1 MLLRLVRTYLRPYA
15 APLAVVVALQF
26 VGTMAA
32 LYLPSLNADIID
44 RGVVTGDTGYIV
56 RHGGLMLAV
65 SLIQIVCSVIAVWFS
80 ARNAMGF
87 GRDLR
92 AAIFHRVGTFSA
104 REVQQFGAPSLITR
118 ETNDVQQVQMLV
130 LMAGTLL
137 VAAPIMM
144 VGGII
149 MAAREDVGLS
159 WLVLAVVPVLG
170 VSIGLLVRRM
180 VPNFRLMQE
189 RIDEVNRLLREQ
201 ITGVRV
207 VRAFVRE
214 EHETARFADA
224 NAQLTDVAVRAGRWQ
239 AAMFPT
245 VMIVANVATVGVLW
259 FGGHRVENGHMEVGA
274 LTAYISYL
282 MQIVMSVMMA
292 MFMLMMVPRASV
304 CADRITE
311 VLDTDS
317 SVVPPADPVTELPAR
332 VDLALDAVTFAYPGA
347 DEPVLRSVSLTARPG
362 ETVAIV
368 GSTGAG
374 KSTLVNLVPRLFD
387 ATSGAVRIG
396 GVDVRDIDPEVLWS
410 RLGLVPQKAFLFRGT
425 IADNLRY
432 GRPEATEDE
441 MWDALE
447 IAQARDFVEAM
458 PDGLQAEIAQGGSN
472 LSGGQRQ
479 RMAIARAVIRKPDV
493 YLFDDSFSALDLTTD
508 ARLRAA
514 LRPVTRDA
522 TVVIVAQRVATIRH
536 ADRIVVME
544 DGAVVG
550 TGTHDELLVTCETY
564 QEIVQSQL
572 TVEEVAS

>member
-1 MLLRLVRTYLRPYA
+1 MLLRLIRTFLKPYA
-15 APLAVVVALQF
+15 APLAAVVALQF

-44 RGVVTGDTGYIV
+44 KGVVTGDTGYIV
-56 RHGGLMLAV
+56 RTGAIMLAISFV
-65 SLIQIVCSVIAVWFS
+65 QILCSIAAVWFS

-104 REVQQFGAPSLITR
+104 REVQHFGAPSLITR

-130 LMAGTLL
+130 LMGGTLM

-144 VGGII
+144 IGGIV
-149 MAAREDVGLS
+149 MATREDVGLS
-159 WLVLAVVPVLG
+159 WLVVAVVPVLAI
-170 VSIGLLVRRM
+170 SIGLIVRQM
-180 VPNFRLMQE
+180 VPNFRVMQVK
-189 RIDEVNRLLREQ
+189 IDEVNRLLREQ

-214 EHETARFADA
+214 EHEAARFRDA
-224 NAQLTDVAVRAGRWQ
+224 NAELTEVAVRAGRWQ
-239 AAMFPT
+239 AGLFPT
-245 VMIVANVATVGVLW
+245 VMLVANVATVAVLW
-259 FGGHRVENGHMEVGA
+259 FGGHRVESGAMEVGA
-274 LTAYISYL
+274 LTAYITYL

-292 MFMLMMVPRASV
+292 AFMLMMVPRATV
-304 CADRITE
+304 CADRIAE
-311 VLDTDS
+311 VLDTET
-317 SVVPPADPVTELPAR
+317 SVVPPMDPVTELAER
-332 VDLALDAVTFAYPGA
+332 TALRLDGVTFSYPGA
-347 DEPVLRSVSLTARPG
+347 EVPVLREVSFEARPG
-362 ETVAIV
+362 QTVAIV

-387 ATSGAVRIG
+387 ATAGSVKVG
-396 GVDVRDIDPEVLWS
+396 GVDVADLEPEVLWS
-410 RLGLVPQKAFLFRGT
+410 RIGLVPQKAFLFRGT
-425 IADNLRY
+425 VADNLRY
-432 GRPEATEDE
+432 GKPDATTDE
-441 MWDALE
+441 MWHALE

-458 PDGLQAEIAQGGSN
+458 DGGLEATISQGGGS

-479 RMAIARAVIRKPDV
+479 RMAIARAVVRQPAI

-522 TVVIVAQRVATIRH
+522 TVLIVAQRISTIRD
-536 ADRIVVME
+536 ADLIVVLE

-550 TGTHDELLVTCETY
+550 AGAHDELLDSCATY

-572 TVEEVAS
+572 TAEDVA

>member
-1 MLLRLVRTYLRPYA
+1 MLLRIVRTYLRPYA
-15 APLAVVVALQF
+15 APLAAVVALQF

-44 RGVVTGDTGYIV
+44 RGVVSGDTGYIL

-65 SLIQIVCSVIAVWFS
+65 SLVQVVCSIAAVWFS

-92 AAIFHRVGTFSA
+92 AAIFHRVGSFSA

-130 LMAGTLL
+130 LMGGTLM
-137 VAAPIMM
+137 VSAPIMM

-159 WLVLAVVPVLG
+159 WLVLAVVPVLA
-170 VSIGLLVRRM
+170 VSIGLIVRQM
-180 VPNFRLMQE
+180 VPSFRLMQE

-214 EHETARFADA
+214 EHETARFRGA
-224 NAQLTDVAVRAGRWQ
+224 NEQLTEVAVRAGRWQ

-245 VMIVANVATVGVLW
+245 VMVVANTATVGVLW
-259 FGGHRVENGHMEVGA
+259 FGGHRVEAGQMEVGA

-304 CADRITE
+304 CADRIAE
-311 VLDTDS
+311 VLDTES
-317 SVVPPADPVTELPAR
+317 SVVPPAAPVTDLPAR
-332 VDLALDAVTFAYPGA
+332 VDLALEDVTFAYPGA
-347 DEPVLRSVSLTARPG
+347 EEPVLRGVDLRAAPG

-387 ATSGAVRIG
+387 ATGGAVRVG
-396 GVDVRDIDPEVLWS
+396 GVDVRDLAPEALWS
-410 RLGLVPQKAFLFRGT
+410 RIGLVPQKAFLFRGT
-425 IADNLRY
+425 VADNLRY
-432 GRPEATEDE
+432 GKPDATDEE
-441 MWDALE
+441 MWAALE
-447 IAQARDFVEAM
+447 IAQAREFVEAM
-458 PDGLQAEIAQGGSN
+458 PDGLDAEIAQGGSS

-479 RMAIARAVIRKPDV
+479 RMAIARAVVRRPDL

-550 TGTHDELLVTCETY
+550 TGTHDELLAGCETY
-564 QEIVQSQL
+564 QEIVRSQL
-572 TVEEVAS
+572 TAEEVA

>member
-26 VGTMAA
+26 VGTMAG
-32 LYLPSLNADIID
+32 LFLPSINADIID

-56 RHGGLMLAV
+56 RHGGLMLIV
-65 SLIQIVCSVIAVWFS
+65 SLVQIICSVIAVWFS

-87 GRDLR
+87 GRDVR
-92 AAIFHRVGTFSA
+92 AAIFARVGTFSA
-104 REVQQFGAPSLITR
+104 REVQHFGAPSLITR

-130 LMAGTLL
+130 LMAGTLM
-137 VAAPIMM
+137 VSAPIMM

-149 MAAREDVGLS
+149 MAAREDLGLA

-170 VSIGLLVRRM
+170 LSIGLIVRKM
-180 VPNFRLMQE
+180 VPNFRVMQD

-214 EHETARFADA
+214 EHETARFRDA
-224 NAQLTDVAVRAGRWQ
+224 NAELTVVAVRAGRWQ
-239 AAMFPT
+239 AAMFPV
-245 VMIVANVATVGVLW
+245 VMVVANLATVGVMW
-259 FGGHRVENGHMEVGA
+259 FGGHRVESGQMEVGA

-292 MFMLMMVPRASV
+292 MFMLMMVPRAAV

-317 SVVPPADPVTELPAR
+317 SVVPPSDPVTRLPERVSLEL
-332 VDLALDAVTFAYPGA
+332 DDVTFAYPGA
-347 DEPVLRSVSLTARPG
+347 DEPVLRGVSLVAEPG
-362 ETVAIV
+362 QTVAVI

-387 ATSGAVRIG
+387 VTSGSVAVG
-396 GVDVRDIDPEVLWS
+396 GVDVRRLDMDTLWS
-410 RLGLVPQKAFLFRGT
+410 RIGLVPQKAFLFRGT
-425 IADNLRY
+425 VADNLRY
-432 GRPEATEDE
+432 GKADATEEE
-441 MWDALE
+441 MWQALE

-458 PDGLQAEIAQGGSN
+458 PDRLDATIAQGGSS

-479 RMAIARAVIRKPDV
+479 RMAIARAVIRRPDI

-514 LRPVTRDA
+514 LKPVTRDA
-522 TVVIVAQRVATIRH
+522 AVVIVAQRVATIRQ
-536 ADRIVVME
+536 ADVIVVME

-550 TGTHDELLVTCETY
+550 RGTHDELLESCGTY
-564 QEIVQSQL
+564 REIVQSQL
-572 TVEEVAS
+572 TAEEVA

>member
-15 APLAVVVALQF
+15 APLAAVVALQF

-56 RHGGLMLAV
+56 RHGAVMLAV
-65 SLIQIVCSVIAVWFS
+65 SLVQIICSVIAVWFS

-92 AAIFHRVGTFSA
+92 AAIFHRIGTFSA
-104 REVQQFGAPSLITR
+104 REVQHFGAPSLITR

-149 MAAREDVGLS
+149 MAAREDLGLA

-170 VSIGLLVRRM
+170 LSIGLIVRQM
-180 VPNFRLMQE
+180 VPSFRLMQE

-214 EHETARFADA
+214 EHETERFHGA
-224 NAQLTDVAVRAGRWQ
+224 NRQLTDVAIRAGRWQ

-245 VMIVANVATVGVLW
+245 VMVVANVATVGVLW
-259 FGGHRVENGHMEVGA
+259 FGGHRVEDGSMQVGA

-304 CADRITE
+304 SADRITE
-311 VLDTDS
+311 VLETES
-317 SVVPPADPVTELPAR
+317 SVVPPTHPVTDLPQRLGLEL
-332 VDLALDAVTFAYPGA
+332 DGVTFAYPGA
-347 DEPVLRSVSLTARPG
+347 DEPVLREVALRASPG
-362 ETVAIV
+362 ETLAIV

-387 ATSGAVRIG
+387 ATGGSVRVG
-396 GVDVRDIDPEVLWS
+396 GVDVRDLDPETLWS

-425 IADNLRY
+425 VADNLRY
-432 GRPEATEDE
+432 GKPDATQDE
-441 MWDALE
+441 MWAALE
-447 IAQARDFVEAM
+447 IAQAREFVEAM
-458 PDGLQAEIAQGGSN
+458 PEGLQAEITQGGSS

-479 RMAIARAVIRKPDV
+479 RMAIARAVIRKPDI

-550 TGTHDELLVTCETY
+550 TGTHDELVAGCATY
-564 QEIVQSQL
+564 REIVESQL
-572 TVEEVAS
+572 AVEEVA

>member
-15 APLAVVVALQF
+15 APLAAVVALQF

-44 RGVVTGDTGYIV
+44 KGVVTGDTGYIV

-65 SLIQIVCSVIAVWFS
+65 SFIQIVCSVIAVWFS

-149 MAAREDVGLS
+149 MAAREDIGLS

-170 VSIGLLVRRM
+170 VSIGLLVRKM

-259 FGGHRVENGHMEVGA
+259 FGGHRVENGQMQVGA

-311 VLDTDS
+311 VLETES
-317 SVVPPADPVTELPAR
+317 SVVPTSTPVTDLPER
-332 VDLALDAVTFAYPGA
+332 LTLELDAVTFAYPGA

-368 GSTGAG
+368 GSTC
-374 KSTLVNLVPRLFD
+374 
-387 ATSGAVRIG
+387 ATSS
-396 GVDVRDIDPEVLWS
+396 PT
-410 RLGLVPQKAFLFRGT
+410 P
-425 IADNLRY
+425 
-432 GRPEATEDE
+432 
-441 MWDALE
+441 
-447 IAQARDFVEAM
+447 
-458 PDGLQAEIAQGGSN
+458 
-472 LSGGQRQ
+472 SGGASGWCR
-479 RMAIARAVIRKPDV
+479 RRR
-493 YLFDDSFSALDLTTD
+493 SSSAAPSRTTS
-508 ARLRAA
+508 ATASPTPPRRRCGPPSRSPRPATSSRRCPRGSTPRSPRAA
-514 LRPVTRDA
+514 P
-522 TVVIVAQRVATIRH
+522 
-536 ADRIVVME
+536 
-544 DGAVVG
+544 
-550 TGTHDELLVTCETY
+550 
-564 QEIVQSQL
+564 
-572 TVEEVAS
+572 ASAAASA

>member
-26 VGTMAA
+26 VGTMAG
-32 LYLPSLNADIID
+32 LFLPSINADIID

-56 RHGGLMLAV
+56 RHGGLMLIV
-65 SLIQIVCSVIAVWFS
+65 SLVQIICSVIAVWFS

-87 GRDLR
+87 GRDVR
-92 AAIFHRVGTFSA
+92 AAIFARVGTFSA
-104 REVQQFGAPSLITR
+104 REVQHFGAPSLITR

-130 LMAGTLL
+130 LMAGTLM
-137 VAAPIMM
+137 VSAPIMM

-149 MAAREDVGLS
+149 MAAREDLGLA

-170 VSIGLLVRRM
+170 LSIGLIVRKM
-180 VPNFRLMQE
+180 VPNFRVMQD

-214 EHETARFADA
+214 EHETARFRDA
-224 NAQLTDVAVRAGRWQ
+224 NAELTVVAVRAGRWQ
-239 AAMFPT
+239 AGMFPV
-245 VMIVANVATVGVLW
+245 VMVVANLATVGVMW
-259 FGGHRVENGHMEVGA
+259 FGGHRVESGQMEVGA

-292 MFMLMMVPRASV
+292 MFMLMMVPRAAV

-317 SVVPPADPVTELPAR
+317 SVVPPSDPVTRLPERVSLEL
-332 VDLALDAVTFAYPGA
+332 DDVTFAYPGA
-347 DEPVLRSVSLTARPG
+347 DEPVLRGVSLVAEPG
-362 ETVAIV
+362 QTVAVI

-387 ATSGAVRIG
+387 VTSGSVAVG
-396 GVDVRDIDPEVLWS
+396 GVDVRRLDMDTLWS
-410 RLGLVPQKAFLFRGT
+410 RIGLVPQKAFLFRGT
-425 IADNLRY
+425 VADNLRY
-432 GRPEATEDE
+432 GKADATEEE
-441 MWDALE
+441 MWQALE

-458 PDGLQAEIAQGGSN
+458 PDRLDATIAQGGSS

-479 RMAIARAVIRKPDV
+479 RMAIARAVIRRPDI

-514 LRPVTRDA
+514 LKPVTRDA
-522 TVVIVAQRVATIRH
+522 AVVIVAQRVATIRQ
-536 ADRIVVME
+536 ADVIVVME

-550 TGTHDELLVTCETY
+550 RGTHDELLESCGTY
-564 QEIVQSQL
+564 REIVQSQL
-572 TVEEVAS
+572 TAEEVA

>member
-15 APLAVVVALQF
+15 APLGAVVALQF
-26 VGTMAA
+26 VGTIAA
-32 LYLPSLNADIID
+32 LFLPSLNADIID
-44 RGVVTGDTGYIV
+44 KGVVTGDTGYIL
-56 RHGGLMLAV
+56 RAGGLMLAV
-65 SLIQIVCSVIAVWFS
+65 SLVQIVCSVAAVWFS

-87 GRDLR
+87 GRDVR
-92 AAIFHRVGTFSA
+92 AAIFQRVGAFSA
-104 REVQQFGAPSLITR
+104 REVQHFGAPSLITR

-130 LMAGTLL
+130 LMGGTLM
-137 VAAPIMM
+137 VAAPMMM

-149 MAAREDVGLS
+149 MAAREDIGLS
-159 WLVLAVVPVLG
+159 WLVLAVVPILG
-170 VSIGLLVRRM
+170 AMIGLIVLRM
-180 VPNFRLMQE
+180 VPSFRLMQE

-214 EHETARFADA
+214 QHETERFHDA
-224 NAQLTDVAVRAGRWQ
+224 NQQLTDVAVRAGRWQ

-245 VMIVANVATVGVLW
+245 VMIVANVGTVGVLW
-259 FGGHRVENGHMEVGA
+259 FGGHRVEAGTMEIGA

-292 MFMLMMVPRASV
+292 MFMLMMVPRATV
-304 CADRITE
+304 CADRIVE
-311 VLDTDS
+311 VLDTAS
-317 SVVPPADPVTELPAR
+317 SVVPPEDPVTDLPERLTLEL
-332 VDLALDAVTFAYPGA
+332 DGVTFAYPGA
-347 DEPVLRSVSLTARPG
+347 EEPVLRQVSLTASPG
-362 ETVAIV
+362 ETLAIV

-387 ATSGAVRIG
+387 ATGGAVRVG
-396 GVDVRDIDPEVLWS
+396 GIDVRDLAPETLWS
-410 RLGLVPQKAFLFRGT
+410 RLGLLPQKAFLFRGT
-425 IADNLRY
+425 VADNLRY
-432 GRPEATEDE
+432 GKPDATEDE
-441 MWDALE
+441 MWAALE

-458 PDGLQAEIAQGGSN
+458 PDGLQSEVAQGGSS

-479 RMAIARAVIRKPDV
+479 RMAIARAIIRRPDI

-514 LRPVTRDA
+514 LRPATRDA

-550 TGTHDELLVTCETY
+550 TGTHAELLESCSTY
-564 QEIVQSQL
+564 QEIVESQL
-572 TVEEVAS
+572 TAEEVA

>member
-1 MLLRLVRTYLRPYA
+1 MLLRLVRTYLKPYA
-15 APLAVVVALQF
+15 APLAAVVALQF

-44 RGVVTGDTGYIV
+44 RGVVTGDTDYIM

-65 SLIQIVCSVIAVWFS
+65 SLVQILCSIAAVWFS

-92 AAIFHRVGTFSA
+92 AAIFHRVGSFST

-130 LMAGTLL
+130 LMGGTLM

-170 VSIGLLVRRM
+170 AAIGLIVRRM
-180 VPNFRLMQE
+180 VPSFRVMQD

-214 EHETARFADA
+214 EHETARFGDA
-224 NAQLTDVAVRAGRWQ
+224 NQQLTDVAIRAGRWQ
-239 AAMFPT
+239 SAMFPT

-259 FGGHRVENGHMEVGA
+259 FGGHRVEDGHMEVGA

-311 VLDTDS
+311 VLDTES
-317 SVVPPADPVTELPAR
+317 SVVPPSDPVTRLPER
-332 VDLALDAVTFAYPGA
+332 LTLALDDVTFSYPGA
-347 DEPVLRSVSLTARPG
+347 DQPVLRAVGLAAAPG

-374 KSTLVNLVPRLFD
+374 KSTLLNLVPRLVD
-387 ATSGAVRIG
+387 VTGGAVRVG
-396 GVDVRDIDPEVLWS
+396 DVDVRDLDPETLWS
-410 RLGLVPQKAFLFRGT
+410 RIGLVPQKAFLFRGT
-425 IADNLRY
+425 VADNLRY
-432 GRPEATEDE
+432 GKPDATEDE
-441 MWDALE
+441 MWAALE
-447 IAQARDFVEAM
+447 IAQAKDFVEAM
-458 PDGLQAEIAQGGSN
+458 PDGLQAEITQGGSS

-479 RMAIARAVIRKPDV
+479 RMAIARAVVRRPDI

-514 LRPVTRDA
+514 LRPVTRES

-550 TGTHDELLVTCETY
+550 TGTHDELLDTCATY
-564 QEIVQSQL
+564 REIVESQL
-572 TVEEVAS
+572 TAEEVA

>member
-15 APLAVVVALQF
+15 APLAAVVVLQF
-26 VGTMAA
+26 VGTMAG

-44 RGVVTGDTGYIV
+44 HGVVTGDTGYIV
-56 RHGGLMLAV
+56 RRGGLMLAV
-65 SLIQIVCSVIAVWFS
+65 SLVQIICSVVAVWFS

-92 AAIFHRVGTFSA
+92 AAIFARVGTFSA
-104 REVQQFGAPSLITR
+104 REVQHFGAPSLITR

-130 LMAGTLL
+130 LMGGTLV

-149 MAAREDVGLS
+149 MAAREDIGLS
-159 WLVLAVVPVLG
+159 WLVLTVVPVLALA
-170 VSIGLLVRRM
+170 IGLIVRKM
-180 VPNFRLMQE
+180 VPSFRLMQV

-214 EHETARFADA
+214 DHETARFRDA
-224 NAQLTDVAVRAGRWQ
+224 NAELTEVAVRAGRWQ
-239 AAMFPT
+239 AGLFPT

-259 FGGHRVENGHMEVGA
+259 FGGHRVEDGHMEVGA

-282 MQIVMSVMMA
+282 MQIVMAVMMA
-292 MFMLMMVPRASV
+292 MFMLMMVPRAAV

-311 VLDTDS
+311 VLDTES
-317 SVVPPADPVTELPAR
+317 SVVPPGEPVTELPER
-332 VDLALDAVTFAYPGA
+332 VSLRLDGVTFAYPGA
-347 DEPVLRSVSLTARPG
+347 DEPVLRGVSLEAHPG
-362 ETVAIV
+362 QTVAIV

-387 ATSGAVRIG
+387 ATGGTVEVG
-396 GVDVRDIDPEVLWS
+396 GVDVRRLALPSLWS

-425 IADNLRY
+425 VADNLRY
-432 GRPEATEDE
+432 GKPDATEEE
-441 MWDALE
+441 MWRALE

-458 PDGLQAEIAQGGSN
+458 PEGLDAEIAQGGSS

-479 RMAIARAVIRKPDV
+479 RMAIARAVIRRPDI

-508 ARLRAA
+508 SRLRAA

-522 TVVIVAQRVATIRH
+522 VVLIVAQRVATIRH
-536 ADRIVVME
+536 ADLIVVME

-550 TGTHDELLVTCETY
+550 RGTHHQLLETCETY
-564 QEIVQSQL
+564 REIVQSQL
-572 TVEEVAS
+572 TAEEVA